1 MGYVVSDEGS
11 ATFYHAGDTA
21 VFSDMALIA
30 ELYSPQIVLLPIGG
44 NYTMKPAEAAIAAR
58 SLQARAVIP
67 MHYGT
72 FPALTGTPQEL
83 EREMK
88 RLGVLSKV
96 VVFTPGQEMT
106 LKELASVK

>member
-1 MGYVVSDEGS
+1 
-11 ATFYHAGDTA
+11 
-21 VFSDMALIA
+21 
-30 ELYSPQIVLLPIGG
+30 
-44 NYTMKPAEAAIAAR
+44 
-58 SLQARAVIP
+58 

-72 FPALTGTPQEL
+72 FPALAGTPQEL